1 MTTKYDPKKDLQD
14 SVIDAAW
21 LTGGLAIVNF
31 SLKALGA
38 RPIFGNTIENYGKLY
53 GGLITGDILKDYIK
67 SLSK

>member
-14 SVIDAAW
+14 SIVDAAW

-31 SLKALGA
+31 SLKALGV

-53 GGLITGDILKDYIK
+53 GGLVTVDMLKDYIK
-67 SLSK
+67 TLSK